1 MKAKLIN
8 TIPKLKKLAKKM
20 MTIDEFAFD
29 TETNTLEWANADND
43 IFRIVDISISWGE
56 LDNYLIPIGHIV
68 DPTPQLDSVT
78 VAKYLKEP
86 FEREDVIIAGHNIK

>member
-29 TETNTLEWANADND
+29 TETNTLEWAHADND

-86 FEREDVIIAGHNIK
+86 FEREDVTIAGHNIK

>member
-8 TIPKLKKLAKKM
+8 TVPKLKKLAKKM

-43 IFRIVDISISWGE
+43 IFRIVEISISWGE
-56 LDNYLIPIGHIV
+56 LDKYLIHIGHIV
-68 DPTPQLDSVT
+68 KHTNKL
-78 VAKYLKEP
+78 E
-86 FEREDVIIAGHNIK
+86 

>member
-1 MKAKLIN
+1 MKAKLVN
-8 TIPKLKKLAKKM
+8 TIPKLRKLAKKM

-43 IFRIVDISISWGE
+43 YFRIVDISISWGE

-68 DPTPQLDSVT
+68 DPTPQLDAVT
-78 VAKYLKEP
+78 AAKYLREP
-86 FEREDVIIAGHNIK
+86 FEREDVTIIGHNIK